1 MKNGAQNKGNN
12 PQAIKKNNV
21 PLQLTLPPEAVERLS
36 KAGIRCTPEVTLEY
50 QRAAGR
56 YVLRARESGGAVKEM
71 GRYVGYCGD
80 RGERLPWFV
89 RPDSVVSNGDHAIV
103 IAPALVSIEVFRFER
118 TYELLIAR
126 HTIGEAQARRRA
138 PVTTQ
143 VVFRGWQGQLPLDLI
158 DRDKA
163 LAGKIAPEFFTRAG
177 EPRQIPAQY
186 VEAVQC
192 VVRGANCQQCTHCHL
207 LVPKPAAAAP
217 ATAAIAAGAATTAAR
232 ETTLT
237 GSDVSTQGQP
247 DSVTAEVA

>member
-1 MKNGAQNKGNN
+1 MNNGTQDRGNN
-12 PQAIKKNNV
+12 SETIKKNNV
-21 PLQLTLPPEAVERLS
+21 PLRLTLPPEAVERLT
-36 KAGIRCTPEVTLEY
+36 KAGIRCTPAVTLEY

-71 GRYVGYCGD
+71 GRYVGFCGD
-80 RGERLPWFV
+80 CGERLPWFV

-126 HTIGEAQARRRA
+126 HTIGEAQARKR
-138 PVTTQ
+138 PSVTTQ
-143 VVFRGWQGQLPLDLI
+143 VVFRGWQGQLPIDLI
-158 DRDKA
+158 DRDRA

-186 VEAVQC
+186 VEAVRC
-192 VVRGANCQQCTHCHL
+192 VVRGVNCQQYSHCHL

-217 ATAAIAAGAATTAAR
+217 AAAVATAVEATDS
-232 ETTLT
+232 E
-237 GSDVSTQGQP
+237 SDASAPEQP
-247 DSVTAEVA
+247 KPVRAEVA

>member
-1 MKNGAQNKGNN
+1 MKKGAQGKGNN

-21 PLQLTLPPEAVERLS
+21 PLRLTLPPEAVERLT
-36 KAGIRCTPEVTLEY
+36 KAGIRCTPEVTLEH
-50 QRAAGR
+50 QKAAGR

-71 GRYVGYCGD
+71 GRYVGFCGD
-80 RGERLPWFV
+80 GGERLPWFV
-89 RPDSVVSNGDHAIV
+89 RPDSLVSNGDHAIV
-103 IAPALVSIEVFRFER
+103 IAPALISIDVFRFER

-126 HTIGEAQARRRA
+126 HMIGELQARTRPA
-138 PVTTQ
+138 VTTQ

-192 VVRGANCQQCTHCHL
+192 VIRGVNCQQCSHCHL
-207 LVPKPAAAAP
+207 LVPKPAAAV
-217 ATAAIAAGAATTAAR
+217 ATAAEAATTS
-232 ETTLT
+232 E
-237 GSDVSTQGQP
+237 SDASAQEQP
-247 DSVTAEVA
+247 APERAEVA

>member
-1 MKNGAQNKGNN
+1 MNNGRGNN
-12 PQAIKKNNV
+12 FETIKKNYV
-21 PLQLTLPPEAVERLS
+21 PLRLTLPPEAVERLT

-71 GRYVGYCGD
+71 GRYVGFCGVG
-80 RGERLPWFV
+80 GECLPWFV

-126 HTIGEAQARRRA
+126 HTIGEAQARKR
-138 PVTTQ
+138 PTITTQ

-192 VVRGANCQQCTHCHL
+192 VVRGANCQQCSHCHL
-207 LVPKPAAAAP
+207 LVPKPAVAAPVAAVVTTAEP
-217 ATAAIAAGAATTAAR
+217 ATASESDASAR
-232 ETTLT
+232 EQTEP
-237 GSDVSTQGQP
+237 VR
-247 DSVTAEVA
+247 AEVA